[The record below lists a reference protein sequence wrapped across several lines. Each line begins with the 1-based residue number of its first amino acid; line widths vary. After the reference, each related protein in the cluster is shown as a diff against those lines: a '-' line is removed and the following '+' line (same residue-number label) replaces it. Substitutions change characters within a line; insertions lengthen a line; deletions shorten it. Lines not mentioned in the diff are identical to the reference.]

1 MNPTA
6 RAAGRHATHGTWSG
20 SILWTG
26 GVPSAGRPAGETPG
40 RSRPM
45 PRTPNYRPAYKRTSL
60 RGLLH
65 EFWRRRRAAR
75 DAQISTWELI
85 EYWRATQR
93 GRKAIR

>member
-1 MNPTA
+1 
-6 RAAGRHATHGTWSG
+6 
-20 SILWTG
+20 
-26 GVPSAGRPAGETPG
+26 
-40 RSRPM
+40 M